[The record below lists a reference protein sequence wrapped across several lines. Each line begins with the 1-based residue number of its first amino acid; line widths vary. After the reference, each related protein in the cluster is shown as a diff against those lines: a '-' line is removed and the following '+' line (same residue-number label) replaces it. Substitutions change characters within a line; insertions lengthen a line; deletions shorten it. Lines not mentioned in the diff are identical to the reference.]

1 MGGMELQRGDD
12 PAGGTV
18 ALTPRAYLRF
28 LRRLRAVRRF
38 APQPLPQRVLDDVIE
53 AARWTGSSKN
63 SQPWELVVVR
73 DRERLRV
80 LATLGRFAGHLAGA
94 AAGIVLVMES
104 PATAF
109 DAGRLAQ
116 QLMLAA
122 WAHGVGSCI
131 ASIFPEENESRAKTL
146 LGVPAERWVRTA
158 ISLGYPAD
166 KAALRVS
173 TTPETARV
181 LPAVGRKPLDQFV
194 SWEQYGRRAP

>member
-1 MGGMELQRGDD
+1 MG
-12 PAGGTV
+12 PA
-18 ALTPRAYLRF
+18 ALTPQAYLRF

-38 APQPLPQRVLDDVIE
+38 APRPIPQQVLDDVIE
-53 AARWTGSSKN
+53 TGRWTGSSKN

-73 DRERLRV
+73 DRERLRA
-80 LATLGRFAGHLAGA
+80 LAMLGRFAGHLAGA

-131 ASIFPEENESRAKTL
+131 ASIFPEENEARAKAL
-146 LGVPAERWVRTA
+146 LGVPDARWVRTA

-166 KAALRVS
+166 AAARRVS
-173 TTPETARV
+173 STPETARV
-181 LPAVGRKPLDQFV
+181 LPAVGRKPLERFV
-194 SWEQYGRRAP
+194 SWERYGQRAP